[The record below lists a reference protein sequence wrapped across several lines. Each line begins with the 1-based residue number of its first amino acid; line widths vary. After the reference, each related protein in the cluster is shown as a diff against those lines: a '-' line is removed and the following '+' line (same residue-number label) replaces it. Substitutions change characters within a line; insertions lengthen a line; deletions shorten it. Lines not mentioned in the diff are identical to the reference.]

1 MHTIIYYTFRLT
13 LCKDDRIIHVMND
26 MKFTTAGDYMR
37 MQPQEIIKHLEADNS
52 RLAKEEVLLEAMQE
66 GLDEFFEGVRM
77 ALDPLVTFG
86 VKQVPESDN
95 EWTGQGLDWD
105 SFKVLANQ
113 LINRELTGHAA
124 RDAIALARSVATTEQ
139 WNGFYRRVLIKD
151 LRCGMS
157 EKTVNKVA
165 KEFPQYAVPIFG
177 CQLAHDGANHPKKMT
192 GMKQIEVKLDGVRV
206 LAVCRSGK
214 VELFSRNGKQFH
226 NFPHIIAEIEAVLAA
241 KPAPYDCVLDGEVM
255 SADFQ
260 DLMKQLQRKDGK
272 KATDAVLHLFDFIP
286 LVDFLKGSW
295 DKKQTD
301 RSNYVKY
308 WVLENEDLLEH
319 VTACEWEDVDL
330 STTEGNTR
338 FVELNKA
345 AVDGGYEGVMIKD
358 VDAIYTCKRSH
369 AWLKAKPFIEVTLE
383 VVDVEEGTGRNE
395 GRLGAI
401 VCEGIDDG
409 KDSRVNV
416 GCGFTD
422 VHRDDYW
429 NSRDALIG
437 HLVEVRADAVTQNQD
452 GTYSLRFPRFKTFR
466 GFEPGEKI

>member
-1 MHTIIYYTFRLT
+1 
-13 LCKDDRIIHVMND
+13 
-26 MKFTTAGDYMR
+26 MKT
-37 MQPQEIIKHLEADNS
+37 QPQDIIAQLEADNS
-52 RLAKEEVLLEAMQE
+52 KLAKQAIIKSAMEE

-86 VKQVPESDN
+86 VKKVPERSDVL
-95 EWTGQGLDWD
+95 TGQGLIWRD
-105 SFKVLANQ
+105 FKVLANQ

-124 RDAIALARSVATTEQ
+124 RDAIELVMSVATTEQ

-157 EKTVNKVA
+157 EKTINKVA
-165 KEFPQYAVPIFG
+165 KDFPQYAVPIFT
-177 CQLAHDGANHPKKMT
+177 CALAHDSANHEKKMT
-192 GMKQIEVKLDGVRV
+192 GVKQIEVKLDGVRV
-206 LAVCRSGK
+206 LAVCKGGK

-226 NFPHIIAEIEAVLAA
+226 NFDHIIAEIEAVLAA

-286 LVDFLKGSW
+286 LKEFLEGGW
-295 DKKQTD
+295 DKPQTT

-308 WVLENEDLLEH
+308 WVKENESLLQH
-319 VTACEWEDVDL
+319 VQACEWEDVDL
-330 STTEGNTR
+330 DTLEGQER
-338 FVELNKA
+338 FVQLNKA
-345 AVDGGYEGVMIKD
+345 AVEGGYEGVMIKD
-358 VDAIYTCKRSH
+358 VDAPYECKRTH

-383 VVDVEEGTGRNE
+383 VTDVEEGTGRNE
-395 GRLGAI
+395 GRLGAV
-401 VCEGIDDG
+401 VCEGVDDG
-409 KDSRVNV
+409 KKISVNV
-416 GCGFTD
+416 GSGFSD
-422 VHRDDYW
+422 ANRDEFW
-429 NSRDALIG
+429 NSRTDIIG
-437 HLVEVRADAVTQNQD
+437 QLVEVRADAVTQNQD

>member
-1 MHTIIYYTFRLT
+1 
-13 LCKDDRIIHVMND
+13 
-26 MKFTTAGDYMR
+26 MR
-37 MQPQEIIKHLEADNS
+37 TQPQEIIERLEADNS
-52 RLAKEEVLLEAMQE
+52 RLAKELILAEVMHE

-86 VKQVPESDN
+86 VKKVPERTGVI
-95 EWTGQGLDWD
+95 TGQGLDWY

-124 RDAIALARSVATTEQ
+124 RDAIELAKNVATTEQ
-139 WNGFYRRVLIKD
+139 WNGFYRRILIKD

-165 KEFPQYAVPIFG
+165 KQGWPQYAVPIFG
-177 CQLAHDGANHPKKMT
+177 CQLAHDSANHEKKMT
-192 GMKQIEVKLDGVRV
+192 EVKLDGVRV
-206 LAVCRSGK
+206 LAVCRGGK

-226 NFPHIIAEIEAVLAA
+226 NFPHIIAEIESVLAI

-286 LVDFLKGSW
+286 LVDFLKGLW

-308 WVLENEDLLEH
+308 WVLENEALLEH
-319 VTACEWEDVDL
+319 VQACAWEDVDL
-330 STTEGNTR
+330 NTTKGEER
-338 FVELNKA
+338 FIELNKA

-358 VDAIYTCKRSH
+358 VDAPYTCKRSH
-369 AWLKAKPFIEVTLE
+369 AWLKAKPFIEVTLT
-383 VVDVEEGTGRNE
+383 VVGVEEGTGRNE
-395 GRLGAI
+395 GRLGAFI
-401 VCEGIDDG
+401 CEGRDDG
-409 KDSRVNV
+409 KDISVNV
-416 GCGFTD
+416 GSGFSD
-422 VHRDDYW
+422 AQRDEYW
-429 NSRDALIG
+429 TNALNG